1 MGGDST
7 FSRAPP
13 HSTHKGRQRAGGG
26 RKADKGQ
33 KRSRRRAT
41 AEGGAG
47 ATDRR
52 TGDGRGKT
60 PIEFEAL
67 GKRSTATLIYRPVN
81 EIDSSP
87 A

>member
-1 MGGDST
+1 MYP
-7 FSRAPP
+7 SRP
-13 HSTHKGRQRAGGG
+13 SNKKQRGRGG

-33 KRSRRRAT
+33 KRSRRTAT
-41 AEGGAG
+41 ADGGAG

-67 GKRSTATLIYRPVN
+67 GKRPKQR
-81 EIDSSP
+81 
-87 A
+87 